1 MKTNFIIVLTFV
13 HNKKYKVMQNL
24 HANVLL
30 NLPFILLHA
39 NVLLNLPFILFFPF
53 FLL

>member
-1 MKTNFIIVLTFV
+1 METNFIIVLTFV

-30 NLPFILLHA
+30 NLPFIL
-39 NVLLNLPFILFFPF
+39 FFPF